1 MTERE
6 KYLNALI
13 SAQASGQK
21 VSTEISEVISEW
33 RDEVIHSKESPQD
46 KAVRYAKEYK
56 RPVLVSISYGD
67 LLSELE
73 RRGFVE
79 DLYKSLGI
87 HEEQYLDFRI
97 RAVKLNG

>member
-13 SAQASGQK
+13 SAQASGQR

-33 RDEVIHSKESPQD
+33 RDEVIHSQESPQD
-46 KAVRYAKEYK
+46 RAVRYAKEYK
-56 RPVLVSISYGD
+56 RPVLASMSYGD

-73 RRGFVE
+73 KRRLVE
-79 DLYKSLGI
+79 DLYKAFGV
-87 HEEQYLDFRI
+87 HEEQYLDFRH